1 MDEPIDFK
9 VNKIEPKNI
18 RLADGTIIKSN
29 LLVSNVSTFLNGRS
43 VKNSFIVLPKLNDN
57 YDGIL
62 GMPFLTLANPDVCW
76 KKKILRWRR
85 NSLIDDQSVLHVS
98 TMHELNSLNTGPTK
112 PIKSKTEVNRYQ
124 KLKEKI
130 INGKRKTIYI
140 S

>member
-29 LLVSNVSTFLNGRS
+29 LLVSS
-43 VKNSFIVLPKLNDN
+43 SFILLPNLNDN

-85 NSLIDDQSVLHVS
+85 NSLTDNQSVLHVS
-98 TMHELNSLNTGPTK
+98 TMHEMSSLSTGPA
-112 PIKSKTEVNRYQ
+112 KSTED
-124 KLKEKI
+124 
-130 INGKRKTIYI
+130 
-140 S
+140 